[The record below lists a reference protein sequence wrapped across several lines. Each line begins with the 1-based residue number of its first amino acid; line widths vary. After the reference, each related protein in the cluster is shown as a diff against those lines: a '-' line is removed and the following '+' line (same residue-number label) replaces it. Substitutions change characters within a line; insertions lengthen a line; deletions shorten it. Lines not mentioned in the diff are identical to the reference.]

1 MIYHTFLL
9 LLILLS
15 PLLSL
20 RAPGIFCGR
29 EEEKMRRILFL
40 KPVQRTCGIEFFLRS
55 LFKLFLHF
63 INSLFVAGQLIL
75 KPVLYPVDRVVSYA
89 KPPTHLFFCGTAKEH
104 VSYKYAA

>member
-1 MIYHTFLL
+1 MIYHTFLI

-20 RAPGIFCGR
+20 RAPGIFWGR

-40 KPVQRTCGIEFFLRS
+40 KPMQRTCGVELFLRP

-63 INSLFVAGQLIL
+63 LNSLFVAGQLIL

-89 KPPTHLFFCGTAKEH
+89 KPPTHFFFCGTAK
-104 VSYKYAA
+104 KQI